1 MKRFFKISFYSYGG
15 ESVMG
20 LISKE
25 QYDYWTLREK
35 EEKGALGEYLSKFEF
50 DPETANQSIPNKSR
64 LNCSWFENDDIV
76 HVSGPEVTDE
86 NYVEIIETDK
96 DENQINSKEY
106 PMEMDLLANKFKLV
120 FEDFGPDHEKVR
132 GKYFFL
138 GQSFEKGVWDT
149 TESGMGLIETDEAG
163 LNKNNLIFNIV
174 EVYGNPTCSAVSV
187 NDVKYD
193 LVGNTSTNASSMNI
207 YKGN

>member
-1 MKRFFKISFYSYGG
+1 
-15 ESVMG
+15 
-20 LISKE
+20 
-25 QYDYWTLREK
+25 
-35 EEKGALGEYLSKFEF
+35 
-50 DPETANQSIPNKSR
+50 
-64 LNCSWFENDDIV
+64 
-76 HVSGPEVTDE
+76 
-86 NYVEIIETDK
+86 
-96 DENQINSKEY
+96 
-106 PMEMDLLANKFKLV
+106 MDLITKRLEENI
-120 FEDFGPDHEKVR
+120 
-132 GKYFFL
+132 FFL